1 MLNKTIYAL
10 FPIKSRYRFHVYN
23 DNEDFIYDF
32 YMDSI
37 CILPQQFYVNFVF
50 RDVKTQST
58 ILRSFGLNRRQA
70 TSQKFYDKKVRRC
83 LRVNGLLDVQKLTPH
98 IMRSLIFNELMN
110 VYIKPI
116 LSTWT
121 QSDRYMCYISVFGV

>member
-10 FPIKSRYRFHVYN
+10 FPIKSHYRFHVYN

-70 TSQKFYDKKVRRC
+70 TSQKFYDKK
-83 LRVNGLLDVQKLTPH
+83 GLSDVQKLTPH

-121 QSDRYMCYISVFGV
+121 QPDRYICYISLFGV